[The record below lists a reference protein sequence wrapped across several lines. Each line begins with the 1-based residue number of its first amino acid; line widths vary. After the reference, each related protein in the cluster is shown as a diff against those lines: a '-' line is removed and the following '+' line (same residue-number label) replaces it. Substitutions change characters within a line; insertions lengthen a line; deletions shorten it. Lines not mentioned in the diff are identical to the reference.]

1 MIDNEKEAYELIE
14 ALNEHLP
21 MRAYATLPLVKAVR
35 RQGADIQVNDAVK
48 IDSVLYLGDEGGVA
62 CSIGLPG
69 GKTVVVTS
77 ITHLRIDSDHP
88 LARRI
93 QAYQLRRS
101 QHLEGPKSRS
111 SRRSRAS
118 LALPP
123 NIVDMYELSD
133 RAIRTV
139 FALAERLSATP
150 PRVALNTCRGRIVA
164 TLFYQPSTRTR
175 LNFESA
181 AQRLGAS
188 VVGFSDPATTRAGDY
203 YRETLEDV
211 IRFTSELVDL
221 IVVRHHETGAAA
233 RAGRVSSVPVISAGD
248 GYGQHPTQA
257 LGDIWTMTRCLGDL
271 RQARIGMLGDV
282 HIRSLKAISIGLG
295 TLEPV

>member
-118 LALPP
+118 LATKPKRKR
-123 NIVDMYELSD
+123 V
-133 RAIRTV
+133 
-139 FALAERLSATP
+139 
-150 PRVALNTCRGRIVA
+150 RVAPNEAATKNDLKLRLRTACRFWESGEYKLAAGGIV
-164 TLFYQPSTRTR
+164 PNR
-175 LNFESA
+175 
-181 AQRLGAS
+181 
-188 VVGFSDPATTRAGDY
+188 
-203 YRETLEDV
+203 
-211 IRFTSELVDL
+211 
-221 IVVRHHETGAAA
+221 
-233 RAGRVSSVPVISAGD
+233 
-248 GYGQHPTQA
+248 
-257 LGDIWTMTRCLGDL
+257 
-271 RQARIGMLGDV
+271 
-282 HIRSLKAISIGLG
+282 
-295 TLEPV
+295 